1 MIGDESK
8 KKKKIDSL
16 VIKKLVLGSKSRH
29 LYNMNEIIKV
39 LTLGRVCLAL

>member
-1 MIGDESK
+1 
-8 KKKKIDSL
+8 
-16 VIKKLVLGSKSRH
+16 VLGSKSRH